1 MCVCMHAYVGVSHR
15 FLQNYYSYRFF
26 ISCRA
31 LAREG
36 DYEMHPVRACV
47 RKCVSQIYPKLLQL
61 QIFCKLI
68 VLMNFHALENFFGFV
83 DLGLKISE

>member
-1 MCVCMHAYVGVSHR
+1 MKVES
-15 FLQNYYSYRFF
+15 FPTKLI
-26 ISCRA
+26 ISRRA

-36 DYEMHPVRACV
+36 DYEIMPVCACV
-47 RKCVSQIYPKLLQL
+47 RVCMCWLVTQISPKLLQL

-68 VLMNFHALENFFGFV
+68 VPMNFHALENFFGFM